1 MSEHQHE
8 DPVAHASTKITSY
21 VSVAAMAAEAIA
33 QVAAVRARER
43 AAGDERAARALRAER
58 HAAYGQARL
67 GWAQVLDPRLREQ
80 AGVVDAGTVW
90 ARAQAWRPDPE
101 AERATELAE
110 QRLRELRPEVMQRY
124 DRLRAE
130 GSEAVETMRRV
141 APLFDHPPAR
151 TGHAAPDRSALAEA
165 ETARRAPGAGLALYG
180 GETGSV
186 HDPDTSGVDVGAEI
200 GAQVAPHAGEDVKA
214 AGRLRG
220 TATRTTAP
228 RSTAARTP
236 AVIAGEG
243 YPRPINAGSV
253 DAAKAAA
260 AGRPGS
266 ATAAQLRTAAQLPK
280 PAHAARRR

>member
-8 DPVAHASTKITSY
+8 DPVTHASTKITSY
-21 VSVAAMAAEAIA
+21 VSVVAMAAEAIA
-33 QVAAVRARER
+33 QVAALRARER
-43 AAGDERAARALRAER
+43 AAADERAARALRAEH

-130 GSEAVETMRRV
+130 GSEAVEAMRRV
-141 APLFDHPPAR
+141 APLFDQPPAR
-151 TGHAAPDRSALAEA
+151 TGQAAPARSALAEA
-165 ETARRAPGAGLALYG
+165 DTARRAADAGLAVYR
-180 GETGSV
+180 GEGA
-186 HDPDTSGVDVGAEI
+186 GVDDPATAGVDQSTQAAGQAS
-200 GAQVAPHAGEDVKA
+200 PHAGEDAKA
-214 AGRLRG
+214 AGGLRG
-220 TATRTTAP
+220 TAP

-236 AVIAGEG
+236 AVIAAEG

-253 DAAKAAA
+253 TAAKAAA

-266 ATAAQLRTAAQLPK
+266 VYTAQQRTAAQLPK
-280 PAHAARRR
+280 SAHAGQRR

>member
-33 QVAAVRARER
+33 QVAALRARER
-43 AAGDERAARALRAER
+43 ATDDERAARALRAER

-67 GWAQVLDPRLREQ
+67 SWAQVLDPRLREQ

-90 ARAQAWRPDPE
+90 ARAQAWRPDLE

-110 QRLRELRPEVMQRY
+110 HRLRELRPEVMERY

-130 GSEAVETMRRV
+130 GSEAVEAMRRV

-151 TGHAAPDRSALAEA
+151 TGQAAPVRPAVSERDPGRRPGGAELAVYGGD
-165 ETARRAPGAGLALYG
+165 GAG
-180 GETGSV
+180 V
-186 HDPDTSGVDVGAEI
+186 DDTATAGVDVGIET
-200 GAQVAPHAGEDVKA
+200 GAKV
-214 AGRLRG
+214 
-220 TATRTTAP
+220 ATRSTT
-228 RSTAARTP
+228 ARTP
-236 AVIAGEG
+236 AVIAAEG
-243 YPRPINAGSV
+243 YPQPLNAGSV
-253 DAAKAAA
+253 DAARAAA

-266 ATAAQLRTAAQLPK
+266 VTTAAQRTSATQQK
-280 PAHAARRR
+280 PASARRGR

>member
-8 DPVAHASTKITSY
+8 DPVVHASTKITSY
-21 VSVAAMAAEAIA
+21 VSLAAMAAEAIA

-80 AGVVDAGTVW
+80 TGVVDAGTVW

-110 QRLRELRPEVMQRY
+110 QRLRELRPQVMERY

-130 GSEAVETMRRV
+130 GSEAVEAMRRV
-141 APLFDHPPAR
+141 APLFDQPPAR
-151 TGHAAPDRSALAEA
+151 TGQAAPDRSALAEA
-165 ETARRAPGAGLALYG
+165 DTGRRAADAGLAVYRGETAGVDDPATVGGDQSTQAAWQAASHAGRAPGAKATAG
-180 GETGSV
+180 GMRT
-186 HDPDTSGVDVGAEI
+186 
-200 GAQVAPHAGEDVKA
+200 
-214 AGRLRG
+214 
-220 TATRTTAP
+220 TATRSTT
-228 RSTAARTP
+228 TRTP
-236 AVIAGEG
+236 AVIAAEG

-253 DAAKAAA
+253 DAARAVA

-266 ATAAQLRTAAQLPK
+266 VTTAAQRTSATQQK
-280 PAHAARRR
+280 PAVARRGR

>member
-43 AAGDERAARALRAER
+43 AAADERAARALRAER

-80 AGVVDAGTVW
+80 AGVVDAGTAW

-101 AERATELAE
+101 AERATDLAE
-110 QRLRELRPEVMQRY
+110 QRLRELRPQVMERY
-124 DRLRAE
+124 DRLRE
-130 GSEAVETMRRV
+130 QSSDPVEAMRRV
-141 APLFDHPPAR
+141 APLFDQPPAR
-151 TGHAAPDRSALAEA
+151 TGQAAPDRSALAEA
-165 ETARRAPGAGLALYG
+165 ETARRAAGVGLVLYRDEAAVIDDPGRAGVDQRIQTVAQAAPDAGAGA
-180 GETGSV
+180 TA
-186 HDPDTSGVDVGAEI
+186 SGVGSI
-200 GAQVAPHAGEDVKA
+200 
-214 AGRLRG
+214 
-220 TATRTTAP
+220 ATRRPAT
-228 RSTAARTP
+228 RTP
-236 AVIAGEG
+236 AVIAAEG

-253 DAAKAAA
+253 DAARAVA

-266 ATAAQLRTAAQLPK
+266 VTTAAQRTSATQQK
-280 PAHAARRR
+280 PAGARRGR

>member
-43 AAGDERAARALRAER
+43 AAADEQAARALRAEG

-80 AGVVDAGTVW
+80 AGVVDAGTAW

-110 QRLRELRPEVMQRY
+110 QRLRELRPQVMERY

-130 GSEAVETMRRV
+130 GSDPVEAMRRV
-141 APLFDHPPAR
+141 APLFDQPPAR
-151 TGHAAPDRSALAEA
+151 TGQAAPDRSALAEA
-165 ETARRAPGAGLALYG
+165 ETARRAAGAGLALYG
-180 GETGSV
+180 GEPGSV
-186 HDPDTSGVDVGAEI
+186 HDTATAGVDVGTET
-200 GAQVAPHAGEDVKA
+200 GAQVA
-214 AGRLRG
+214 
-220 TATRTTAP
+220 TRSA
-228 RSTAARTP
+228 AARTP

-260 AGRPGS
+260 AAGRPGS

-280 PAHAARRR
+280 PAHAGQRR

>member
-43 AAGDERAARALRAER
+43 AAVDEQAARASRAER

-67 GWAQVLDPRLREQ
+67 GWAQILDPRLREQ

-110 QRLRELRPEVMQRY
+110 QRLRELRPEVMERY

-130 GSEAVETMRRV
+130 GSDPVEAMRRV
-141 APLFDHPPAR
+141 APLFDQPPAR
-151 TGHAAPDRSALAEA
+151 TGQAAPDRSALAEA
-165 ETARRAPGAGLALYG
+165 DTARRAAGAGLALYG

-186 HDPDTSGVDVGAEI
+186 HGTATAGVDVGTET

-214 AGRLRG
+214 TGGLRG
-220 TATRTTAP
+220 TAP

-236 AVIAGEG
+236 AVIAAEG

-260 AGRPGS
+260 AGRRGS

-280 PAHAARRR
+280 PAPAGQRR

>member
-8 DPVAHASTKITSY
+8 DPVTHASTKITSY
-21 VSVAAMAAEAIA
+21 VSVVAMAAEAIA
-33 QVAAVRARER
+33 QVAALRARER
-43 AAGDERAARALRAER
+43 AAADERAARALRAEH

-110 QRLRELRPEVMQRY
+110 QRLRELRPEVMERY

-130 GSEAVETMRRV
+130 GSDPVEAMRRV
-141 APLFDHPPAR
+141 APLFDQPPAR
-151 TGHAAPDRSALAEA
+151 TGQAAPARPAVNERDP
-165 ETARRAPGAGLALYG
+165 ARRPGDAGLVLYG
-180 GETGSV
+180 GEGAGV
-186 HDPDTSGVDVGAEI
+186 LDPATASIDVGTETA
-200 GAQVAPHAGEDVKA
+200 GQVAPHAGENVNA

-220 TATRTTAP
+220 TAP

-236 AVIAGEG
+236 AVIAAEG

-253 DAAKAAA
+253 DAARAAA

-266 ATAAQLRTAAQLPK
+266 VTTAAQRTSATQQT
-280 PAHAARRR
+280 PAGARRGR

>member
-43 AAGDERAARALRAER
+43 AAVDEQAARALRAEG

-67 GWAQVLDPRLREQ
+67 GWGQVLDPRLRERT
-80 AGVVDAGTVW
+80 GVVDAGTVW

-110 QRLRELRPEVMQRY
+110 QRLRELRPEVMERY

-130 GSEAVETMRRV
+130 GSDPVEAMRRV

-151 TGHAAPDRSALAEA
+151 TGQAAPDRSALAEA
-165 ETARRAPGAGLALYG
+165 ETARRAAGAGLALYR

-186 HDPDTSGVDVGAEI
+186 HDTATAGVDVGTET
-200 GAQVAPHAGEDVKA
+200 GEQVAPHAGEDVNA
-214 AGRLRG
+214 TGWLRG
-220 TATRTTAP
+220 TAP
-228 RSTAARTP
+228 RSTTARTP

-260 AGRPGS
+260 AGRPGWV
-266 ATAAQLRTAAQLPK
+266 ATTQHRTTAQLPK
-280 PAHAARRR
+280 PAHAGPRR

>member
-43 AAGDERAARALRAER
+43 AAADEQAARALRAER

-67 GWAQVLDPRLREQ
+67 GWGQVLDPRLRERT
-80 AGVVDAGTVW
+80 GVVDAGTAW

-110 QRLRELRPEVMQRY
+110 QRLRELRPQVMERY

-130 GSEAVETMRRV
+130 GSEPVEAMRRV
-141 APLFDHPPAR
+141 APLFDQPPAR
-151 TGHAAPDRSALAEA
+151 TGQAAPDRSALAEA
-165 ETARRAPGAGLALYG
+165 ETARRAADAGLVLYRGEGAG
-180 GETGSV
+180 V
-186 HDPDTSGVDVGAEI
+186 DDPAAAGVDVGTET
-200 GAQVAPHAGEDVKA
+200 GEQVAPHAGEDVKA
-214 AGRLRG
+214 TGGLRG
-220 TATRTTAP
+220 TAP

-236 AVIAGEG
+236 AVIAAEG
-243 YPRPINAGSV
+243 YPRPVNAGSV
-253 DAAKAAA
+253 DAARAAA

-280 PAHAARRR
+280 PARAGQRR